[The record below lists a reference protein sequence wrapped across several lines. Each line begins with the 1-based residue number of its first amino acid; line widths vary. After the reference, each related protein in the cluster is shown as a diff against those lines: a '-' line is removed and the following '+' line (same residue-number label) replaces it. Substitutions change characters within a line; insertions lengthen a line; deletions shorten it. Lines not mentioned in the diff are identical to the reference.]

1 MSIPDLS
8 PDVRRSYSFAPFWFW
23 NDRLDEA
30 EIVRQLHDFRSH
42 GVWAV
47 VIHNRV
53 GLPKECGWMSECL
66 LHHTEVAVREA
77 ERIGMTVYLYDEG
90 MYPSGSAAGRVVA
103 RDPDYANRGLELI
116 TPAADEAWSSRF
128 APADDARLV
137 REYRLDDG
145 RRAAVVDRRTHA
157 WIRGLHYRVEP
168 DPDTPHRDELEETHP
183 AGDILNP
190 AAVRCFIEESYER
203 YHRRLGRW
211 FGTTIAGIFTDEPSL
226 LGRTDDRALRPGTL
240 AFLRRARDERGVD
253 LFDELPLLWEEGP
266 HAEPFHRRYE
276 AALDA
281 HLSEVY
287 YRPIAEWCDAH
298 GVALVGHP
306 ERPDVLAHLRHFQI
320 PGQDIVLRRVIPG
333 EESGLSGPESTQA
346 KAAASVMVHENRRRN
361 ANEFCG
367 AYGLEFTFEEMQRL
381 AFWLLVR
388 GCNLL
393 MPHAF
398 YYSVRGP
405 RRTERPP
412 DVGPNSAWWDRFE
425 PFADLCTWLSQINT
439 DGDPLCD
446 VAVVSGPSRL
456 PWRVPALL
464 FESQVDF
471 AYVGPT
477 DLERSEV
484 SADGVLSVGRG
495 AYRVLVAERGWSADL
510 PEEIA
515 GRCVTVDVDADSP
528 GDAVARIRAASA
540 VPRFVDTDAP
550 GVRLRS
556 LRLGGEIVAIVFN
569 ESSDPATV
577 TLRAPGPAGVGLLA
591 RELSGFGLFVA
602 RPHDGKPTVLHEHR
616 P

>member
-1 MSIPDLS
+1 MSMPELS
-8 PDVRRSYSFAPFWFW
+8 PEVRRSYSFAPFWFW
-23 NDRLDEA
+23 NDRLDDD
-30 EIVRQLHDFRSH
+30 EIVRQIRDFRAH

-53 GLPKECGWMSECL
+53 GLPAECGWMSECL
-66 LHHTEVAVREA
+66 LHHTEVAVGEA
-77 ERIGMTVYLYDEG
+77 ERLGMTVYLYDEG

-103 RDPDYANRGLELI
+103 RDPDYANRGLALV
-116 TPAADEAWSSRF
+116 TLSGDEEWSSRF

-137 REYRLDDG
+137 GEYTLEDG

-157 WIRGLHYRVEP
+157 WIRGLHYRSEP
-168 DPDTPHRDELEETHP
+168 DPDTPHSDDLEETHP

-203 YHRRLGRW
+203 YYERLGRW
-211 FGTTIAGIFTDEPSL
+211 FGSTVAGIFTDEPSL
-226 LGRTDDRALRPGTL
+226 LGRTDDTTLRPGTL
-240 AFLRRARDERGVD
+240 AFLERAREEHGVD
-253 LFDELPLLWEEGP
+253 LFEELPLLWDDRP
-266 HAEPFHRRYE
+266 PAQAFRRRYE
-276 AALDA
+276 AALDT

-287 YRPIAEWCDAH
+287 YRPIAAWCDAH

-333 EESGLSGPESTQA
+333 EHSGISGAESTQA
-346 KAAASVMVHENRRRN
+346 KAAASVMVHERRTRN

-367 AYGLEFTFEEMQRL
+367 AYGEDFTFDEMQRL

-412 DVGPNSAWWDRFE
+412 DVGPNSAWWDRFT
-425 PFADLCTWLSQINT
+425 PFADLCTWLSQLNAEGT
-439 DGDPLCD
+439 PLCD

-464 FESQVDF
+464 FENQIDF
-471 AYVGPT
+471 AYVGEH
-477 DLERSEV
+477 DLERAQVDSTGVV
-484 SADGVLSVGRG
+484 SIGNG
-495 AYRVLVAERGWSADL
+495 AYRVLMGERGWSADV
-510 PEEIA
+510 PARIA
-515 GRCVTVDVDADSP
+515 RRCATFVVDPDSP
-528 GDAVARIRAASA
+528 GDAIERARAESRL
-540 VPRFVDTDAP
+540 PRLVETDAP
-550 GVRLRS
+550 GVRVRAVRS
-556 LRLGGEIVAIVFN
+556 GEATVAMVFN
-569 ESSDPATV
+569 ESSDAATV
-577 TLRAPGPAGVGLLA
+577 TLRAPGTRGAGLLSHEVA
-591 RELSGFGLFVA
+591 PFGLLVA
-602 RPHDGKPTVLHEHR
+602 RLDDANPLVLHEHT